1 MLSWIIQI
9 TLLSILFIFLSH
21 NIIVYLKTTLTV
33 PKIKDLVNAPMKK
46 YENIYN
52 IINKNNENGENSI
65 HPSKLIPTKN
75 EFSEV
80 NMKNE
85 LKDFLKNHLHS
96 SSEPFIGTLETNDNN
111 QYSIY

>member
-21 NIIVYLKTTLTV
+21 NIIIYLKTTLTV

-52 IINKNNENGENSI
+52 IINKNNGETTI
-65 HPSKLIPTKN
+65 PESKLIPTNN
-75 EFSEV
+75 EFAEV

-85 LKDFLKNHLHS
+85 LKDFLKNQLHS
-96 SSEPFIGTLETNDNN
+96 NSEPFIGTLETNDNN
-111 QYSIY
+111 QYSLY